1 MIESSTFEKEL
12 AVHGRFM
19 YKNVGTSMMPLI
31 REGKDVMIIE
41 RPNGR
46 LRKYDVALYKKNG
59 SYILHRVIKVRESDY
74 VIVGDHCTVREYGIT
89 DSDIIGVMKG
99 LIRSGKELDLN
110 SFGYKFY
117 YHLWCDLYP
126 VRVFIIKMKSF
137 ARRALR
143 KVFLKRDK

>member
-19 YKNVGTSMMPLI
+19 YKNIGTSMMPLI

-46 LRKYDVALYKKNG
+46 LKKYDVALYKKNG

-126 VRVFIIKMKSF
+126 VRVLIIKMKSF

-143 KVFLKRDK
+143 KVFPKRDK

>member
-46 LRKYDVALYKKNG
+46 LKKYDVALYKKNG

-143 KVFLKRDK
+143 KVFPKRDK

>member
-46 LRKYDVALYKKNG
+46 LNKYDVALYKKNG

-110 SFGYKFY
+110 SFGYKLY

-137 ARRALR
+137 ASRALR
-143 KVFLKRDK
+143 KVFPKRDK

>member
-12 AVHGRFM
+12 AFHGRFM

-46 LRKYDVALYKKNG
+46 LKKYDVALYKKNG

>member
-46 LRKYDVALYKKNG
+46 LKKYDVALYKKNG

-89 DSDIIGVMKG
+89 DGDIIGVMKG

-110 SFGYKFY
+110 SFGYKLY

-137 ARRALR
+137 VRRALR
-143 KVFLKRDK
+143 KVFPKRDK